1 MFKTDIGPYELHSV
15 LSLPI
20 VGEIMASLQDYNISP
35 PVRTELETVLENWY
49 YGLPEGRERY
59 RQCNLALHYNLTSL
73 FKISQSFIFHGGFS
87 GCVRVAFEPL
97 QLVLDVFQRVCSAW
111 SCSCHFLG
119 KFSQSGRGFAFRG
132 GLDSEVAWDE
142 CTFLQVMH
150 CLWCAVVYSWAT
162 VEKHFF
168 PGCVCKRSSFSLS
181 IRLMVE

>member
-97 QLVLDVFQRVCSAW
+97 QLVLDVFQACLFGMKLLLLFPRKVLSVGPWICLSRGSW
-111 SCSCHFLG
+111 LRGCLGWMHF
-119 KFSQSGRGFAFRG
+119 SSGHALPLVR
-132 GLDSEVAWDE
+132 
-142 CTFLQVMH
+142 C
-150 CLWCAVVYSWAT
+150 C
-162 VEKHFF
+162 
-168 PGCVCKRSSFSLS
+168 
-181 IRLMVE
+181 I